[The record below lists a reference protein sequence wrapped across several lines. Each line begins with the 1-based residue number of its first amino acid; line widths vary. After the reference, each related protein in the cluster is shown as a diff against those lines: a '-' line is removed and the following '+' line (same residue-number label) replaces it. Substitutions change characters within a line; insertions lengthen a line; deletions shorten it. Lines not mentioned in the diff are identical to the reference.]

1 MSTEPLATACTS
13 GPLAHAARSGPLHI
27 VLNSGSG
34 SRDAEETRSLLAA
47 VFSAAGR
54 PHEFLQVGAS
64 GDIVDTARQAVE
76 QALAQG
82 GVVVAAGGDGTIN
95 AVAGEA
101 IGRGCPFGVL
111 PQGTFNYFGRVNGI
125 PQDTEEAARALL
137 HARLTPI
144 QVGRVNGRLFLVNGS
159 IGLYPQILEDREA
172 SKRAHGRSRWVAL
185 WSAAATLLRSRHRM
199 RLEITSDEG
208 APELLRT
215 STLFV
220 GNNRLQLDRIGLE
233 PAHVEALSEGRLT
246 GVSIR
251 PVGWWTMAGLALRG
265 ALGRLRD
272 ADHVR
277 SFVFRRLR
285 VAPRG
290 LRRIKVATDGEIV
303 WMDTPLVFEVGP
315 EPLLLLVPLPEH
327 QAPVA

>member
-1 MSTEPLATACTS
+1 MSTEPPDTPRIPGSAAQAARD
-13 GPLAHAARSGPLHI
+13 GPLYI

-34 SRDAEETRSLLAA
+34 SRDADRTQEQLAA
-47 VFSAAGR
+47 IFSEAGR
-54 PHEFLQVGAS
+54 AHEFLQIGTS
-64 GDIVDTARQAVE
+64 GDVAATARKAAE
-76 QALAQG
+76 RASANG

-137 HARLTPI
+137 NGRLAPI

-172 SKRAHGRSRWVAL
+172 SKRVHGRSRWVAL
-185 WSAAATLLRSRHRM
+185 CSALATLLRSRHRM
-199 RLEITSDEG
+199 RLEVTPDDG
-208 APELLRT
+208 TPELLRT

-233 PAHVEALSEGRLT
+233 PAHVEALSNARLA

-251 PVGWWTMAGLALRG
+251 PAGWWAMAGLALRG

-277 SFVFRRLR
+277 SFVFQRLR

-290 LRRIKVATDGEIV
+290 RSRIKVATDGEVV
-303 WMDTPLVFEVGP
+303 WMSTPLVFEVGP
-315 EPLLLLVPLPEH
+315 EPLLLLVPPPEY